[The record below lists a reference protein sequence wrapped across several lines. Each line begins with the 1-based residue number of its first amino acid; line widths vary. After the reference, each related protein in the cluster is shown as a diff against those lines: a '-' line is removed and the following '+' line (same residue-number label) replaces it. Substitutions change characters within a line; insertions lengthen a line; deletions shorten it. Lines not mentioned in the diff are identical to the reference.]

1 MTELHD
7 LLHRATDRIDGPDLA
22 ARALTGA
29 RRRRARNRGVVAA
42 VAAAA
47 AVVAVVVSVELTTGG
62 ARVDQPPVLSPSPSP
77 TQGVATAPA
86 IDPSRIQ
93 PVWDPRTVEGLPV
106 TDLGVPR
113 VMESLVPGVVTRPVA
128 VLDDG
133 ERARLVG
140 GDEVM
145 AELPL
150 PDGLGDRRIVSL
162 SPDGTQLAAVGIS
175 GFFWRTLDGDW
186 EQVRHTRVSGE
197 APQVTWLPD
206 GSGLI
211 GRDWNSAV
219 RVDLPS
225 GDVEELPFPL
235 DVGQFAV
242 GPEGAVVATVPRQV
256 IEWHEGREGARW
268 ATGPL
273 DGLVLPAVGT
283 NEIAFARANVLF
295 DDERG
300 VADRDGLIAVD
311 RETFETRGYLP
322 VPDDHDY
329 YVHAEELRPVA
340 WLDDDTVA
348 FTVLP
353 EGSPKEYL
361 VTWNVETG
369 ALSRISC
376 WEKSF
381 SAVFATGLL
390 GS

>member
-1 MTELHD
+1 MTELQD

-62 ARVDQPPVLSPSPSP
+62 TRVDQPPVLSPSPSP
-77 TQGVATAPA
+77 TESVATAPA

-93 PVWDPRTVEGLPV
+93 PVWDPRDVEGLPV

-133 ERARLVG
+133 VQARLVG
-140 GDEVM
+140 GDGAM
-145 AELPL
+145 AELSL
-150 PDGLGDRRIVSL
+150 PDGLGERRIVSL

-211 GRDWNSAV
+211 VRDWRSAV
-219 RVDLPS
+219 RIDLPS
-225 GDVEELPFPL
+225 GDVEELPSAR
-235 DVGQFAV
+235 DVSHLAV
-242 GPEGAVVATVPRQV
+242 GPDGAVVTTVPQQV
-256 IEWHEGREGARW
+256 VEWDAGRTETRW

-273 DGLVLPAVGT
+273 EGLVLPVVGT
-283 NEIAFARANVLF
+283 NEIAFARANLMF
-295 DDERG
+295 SGRPD
-300 VADRDGLIAVD
+300 DRDGLVVVD
-311 RETFETRGYLP
+311 RETFQTRAYLP

-329 YVHAEELRPVA
+329 YVHAQELRPVA
-340 WLDDDTVA
+340 WLDDNTVA
-348 FTVLP
+348 LTVLP
-353 EGSPKEYL
+353 RGAAKEYL

-369 ALSRISC
+369 ELSRISC

-381 SAVFATGLL
+381 GAVFATGLL

>member
-1 MTELHD
+1 VTELHE
-7 LLHRATDRIDGPDLA
+7 LLDRSTDRIDGPDLA

-47 AVVAVVVSVELTTGG
+47 AVVAVVVSVEFTTGG
-62 ARVDQPPVLSPSPSP
+62 TRVDRPPALSPSPSP
-77 TQGVATAPA
+77 TQAVATAPA

-93 PVWDPRTVEGLPV
+93 PVWDPRDVEALPV

-113 VMESLVPGVVTRPVA
+113 VMESLVPGLVTRPVA

-133 ERARLVG
+133 EQARLVG
-140 GDEVM
+140 GDGAM
-145 AELPL
+145 AGLSL

-162 SPDGTQLAAVGIS
+162 SPDGTRLAAVGIS

-186 EQVRHTRVSGE
+186 EQIPLRALSGE

-206 GSGLI
+206 GSGVI
-211 GRDWNSAV
+211 VRDWDSAV
-219 RVDLPS
+219 RVELPS
-225 GDVEELPFPL
+225 GEAEDVPSARELSHL
-235 DVGQFAV
+235 DVG
-242 GPEGAVVATVPRQV
+242 PDGALIATAPRQV
-256 IEWHEGREGARW
+256 VEWREGGEEARW

-273 DGLVLPAVGT
+273 EGLVLPAVGT
-283 NEIAFARANVLF
+283 NEIAFARANVELSGRP
-295 DDERG
+295 D
-300 VADRDGLIAVD
+300 DRDGLVVVD

-329 YVHAEELRPVA
+329 YVQAEELRPVA
-340 WLDDDTVA
+340 WLDDNTVA

-353 EGSPKEYL
+353 RDAAKEYL

-369 ALSRISC
+369 ELSRISC

>member
-1 MTELHD
+1 VTELQD

-62 ARVDQPPVLSPSPSP
+62 GTRVDPPPAHTASTP
-77 TQGVATAPA
+77 TQIVATAPA

-93 PVWDPRTVEGLPV
+93 PMWDPRTVEGLPV

-113 VMESLVPGVVTRPVA
+113 VMESLAPGVVTRPVA

-133 ERARLVG
+133 ERAVLVG
-140 GDEVM
+140 GDGRM
-145 AELPL
+145 DELSL
-150 PDGLGDRRIVSL
+150 PGGLGERRVVSL
-162 SPDGTQLAAVGIS
+162 SPHGTRLAAVGIS
-175 GFFWRTLDGDW
+175 GFFWRALDGDW
-186 EQVRHTRVSGE
+186 TQVSRSGVSGE

-206 GSGLI
+206 DSGVVV
-211 GRDWNSAV
+211 RDRNSAA

-225 GDVEELPFPL
+225 GEVAELPFAR
-235 DVGQFAV
+235 DVSHLAV
-242 GPEGAVVATVPRQV
+242 GPDGALVTTLPRQV
-256 IEWHEGREGARW
+256 DERREGRKEASW

-273 DGLVLPAVGT
+273 EGLVLPAVGSG
-283 NEIAFARANVLF
+283 EIAFARTNLVLSGRP
-295 DDERG
+295 DDQ
-300 VADRDGLIAVD
+300 DGLVVVD

-322 VPDDHDY
+322 VPDDHS

-340 WLDDDTVA
+340 WLDHDTLA

-353 EGSPKEYL
+353 EGAPKEYL

-369 ALSRISC
+369 ELSRISC
-376 WEKSF
+376 WEKGF
-381 SAVFATGLL
+381 TAVFATGLL
-390 GS
+390 G